1 MTLLTQAAIFLVTAV
16 VVVPLFRRMQLGA
29 VLGYLAAGAI
39 IGPWGLGLIADADAT
54 LNFAEMGVV
63 LLLFLIGLELEPSRL
78 WALRRPVFGLG
89 GAQVVVTGVV
99 LTGIAVWLN
108 LSWQAAIVVGVGLAM
123 SSTAIVL
130 AWLGERGEVSSPSG
144 RLAFA
149 ILLFQDVAVIP
160 FIALLPLLSP
170 DKTGHPS
177 GWILA
182 AKGVAAIA
190 FVIVVSRVLVRP
202 ALKLV
207 ARFGGRE
214 VFTAAALLV
223 VIGAA
228 LTMEAMGLSMSLGAF
243 LAGVL
248 LADSE
253 FRHELEADVEP
264 FKGLLLGLFFMAV
277 GMSANLALF
286 VSHPF
291 TVLGAALGLMV
302 LKALL
307 LYGLAR
313 ATRTGSEAAQRIA
326 VLIAQGGEFAFV
338 LFVAAQTAGILAG
351 ETAEFLVLAVT
362 ISMLAA
368 PLSFIVHERLRKRWL
383 ERNQPPE
390 FDVIDGPGNPV
401 IIAGYGRYGQIVS
414 RVLRMA
420 GIPFTAIEASFQ
432 QVDFV
437 RRFGNKVYYGDAS
450 RLELLES
457 ARARDANLFVL
468 AIDDVEASLKTAAV
482 VRKNFPNLRIL
493 ARARNRVHYYRLRD
507 LDIDRLAIERDIFL
521 SSLQTAREA
530 LELTGMEA
538 TQAARAVALFK
549 EHDEKLMDAQYAVR
563 QDETQLIQTAA
574 QAAAQLQ
581 EVFEADVQESGS
593 PVPARDGRAV
603 KQSHGG

>member
-1 MTLLTQAAIFLVTAV
+1 MNFLEQAAIFLVTAV
-16 VVVPLFRRMQLGA
+16 IVVPVFRRLRLGG
-29 VLGYLAAGAI
+29 VLGYIAAGAI

-54 LNFAEMGVV
+54 LDFAEMGVV

-89 GAQVVVTGVV
+89 GAQVFVTAIA
-99 LTGIAVWLN
+99 LTGISIWLK
-108 LSWQAAIVVGVGLAM
+108 LSWQAAIVVGLGLAM

-130 AWLGERGEVSSPSG
+130 AWLGERGQLSMPSG

-170 DKTGHPS
+170 ERTGHAS
-177 GWILA
+177 GWIVA
-182 AKGVAAIA
+182 TKGVAAIA
-190 FVIVVSRVLVRP
+190 LVIFVSRLLVRP

-277 GMSANLALF
+277 GMSANLTLF
-286 VSHPF
+286 LAHPF
-291 TVLGAALGLMV
+291 TVLGVALGLMV
-302 LKALL
+302 LKALIM
-307 LYGLAR
+307 YGLAR
-313 ATRTGSEAAQRIA
+313 ASGTGNEEAQRIA

-338 LFVAAQTAGILAG
+338 LYVAAQGAGIVTGA
-351 ETAEFLVLAVT
+351 TAEFLVLAVT
-362 ISMLAA
+362 VSMLLA
-368 PLSFIVHERLRKRWL
+368 PLSFVAHERLLERWL
-383 ERNQPPE
+383 ERTKPPE
-390 FDVIDGPGNPV
+390 FDLIDGPGNPV

-457 ARARDANLFVL
+457 ARARDAKLFVL
-468 AIDDVEASLKTAAV
+468 AIDDVEASVKTAAV
-482 VRKNFPNLRIL
+482 VRKNFPELPIL

-507 LDIDRLAIERDIFL
+507 LDIDRDTIERETFQA
-521 SSLQTAREA
+521 SLETARQA
-530 LELTGMEA
+530 LVMTGMD
-538 TQAARAVALFK
+538 TLQAARAVALFK
-549 EHDEKLMDAQYAVR
+549 EHDEKLMDEQYAVR
-563 QDETQLIQTAA
+563 QDETQLIQTTA

-581 EVFEADVQESGS
+581 EVFEADVNESK
-593 PVPARDGRAV
+593 VPARDARKA
-603 KQSHGG
+603 KST

>member
-1 MTLLTQAAIFLVTAV
+1 MRLLDQAAIFLVTAV
-16 VVVPLFRRMQLGA
+16 IVVPMFRRMQLGA

-54 LNFAEMGVV
+54 LNFAEIGVV

-78 WALRRPVFGLG
+78 WALRHPVFGLG
-89 GAQVVVTGVV
+89 GAQVVVTGIV
-99 LTGIAVWLN
+99 LTAIAVWFN
-108 LSWQAAIVVGVGLAM
+108 LSWQEAAVVGLGLAM

-130 AWLGERGEVSSPSG
+130 AWLGERGQLSSPSG

-160 FIALLPLLSP
+160 LIALLPLLSP
-170 DKTGHPS
+170 EKTGHAS
-177 GWILA
+177 GWIVA

-190 FVIVVSRVLVRP
+190 FVIVVSRLLVRP

-228 LTMEAMGLSMSLGAF
+228 LTMEAIGISMSLGAF

-291 TVLGAALGLMV
+291 TVLGAVLGLMV

-307 LYGLAR
+307 MYGLAR
-313 ATRTGSEAAQRIA
+313 VSGTGGEEAQRIA

-338 LFVAAQTAGILAG
+338 LFVAAQTAGILAS
-351 ETAEFLVLAVT
+351 ETTEFLVLAVT
-362 ISMLAA
+362 VSMLLA
-368 PLSFIVHERLRKRWL
+368 PLSFIVHERLLERWL
-383 ERNQPPE
+383 ERTKAPE
-390 FDVIDGPGNPV
+390 FDLIEGHGNPV

-420 GIPFTAIEASFQ
+420 GIPFTAIEVNYQ

-437 RRFGNKVYYGDAS
+437 RKFGNKVYYGDAS

-457 ARARDANLFVL
+457 ARARDAKLFVL
-468 AIDDVEASLKTAAV
+468 AIDDVEASMKTAAI
-482 VRKNFPNLRIL
+482 VRRHFPDLPIL
-493 ARARNRVHYYRLRD
+493 ARARNRVHCFRLRD
-507 LDIDRLAIERDIFL
+507 LDIEAAERETFR
-521 SSLQTAREA
+521 SSLETARQA
-530 LELTGMEA
+530 LETLGFGSA
-538 TQAARAVALFK
+538 KASRAVDLFSK
-549 EHDEKLMDAQYAVR
+549 HDLQQLDVQYAVR
-563 QDETQLIQTAA
+563 QDEEQFIQTTT

-581 EVFEADVQESGS
+581 ELFESDVKEAAEFATEQEGM
-593 PVPARDGRAV
+593 P
-603 KQSHGG
+603 

>member
-1 MTLLTQAAIFLVTAV
+1 MNLLEQAAIFLVTAV
-16 VVVPLFRRMQLGA
+16 IVLPLFRRMQLGA

-78 WALRRPVFGLG
+78 WALRHPVFGLG
-89 GAQVVVTGVV
+89 GAQVVVTGIV

-108 LSWQAAIVVGVGLAM
+108 LSWQAALVVGLGLAM

-130 AWLGERGEVSSPSG
+130 AWLGERGQLSSPSG

-160 FIALLPLLSP
+160 LIALLPLLSP
-170 DKTGHPS
+170 DRTGHAS

-182 AKGVAAIA
+182 AKGVAAIG
-190 FVIVVSRVLVRP
+190 FVIVPSRLLVRP
-202 ALKLV
+202 ALKLI

-228 LTMEAMGLSMSLGAF
+228 LTMGAIGISMSLGAF

-291 TVLGAALGLMV
+291 TVLGVVLGLMV
-302 LKALL
+302 LKAVLV
-307 LYGLAR
+307 YGLAR
-313 ATRTGSEAAQRIA
+313 VSGTGSVDAQRIA

-338 LFVAAQTAGILAG
+338 LFVAAQTAGILPS

-362 ISMLAA
+362 ISMLLA
-368 PLSFIVHERLRKRWL
+368 PLSFIVHERLLERWL
-383 ERNQPPE
+383 ARTAPPE
-390 FDVIDGPGNPV
+390 FDLIDGPGNPV

-420 GIPFTAIEASFQ
+420 CVPFPPTEINYQ

-437 RRFGNKVYYGDAS
+437 RKFGNKVYYGDAS

-457 ARARDANLFVL
+457 ARARDAKLFVL

-482 VRKNFPNLRIL
+482 VRKNFPNLPIL

-507 LDIDRLAIERDIFL
+507 LDIDREAIEREIFL
-521 SSLQTAREA
+521 SSLETARQA

-538 TQAARAVALFK
+538 TQVARAVALFK
-549 EHDEKLMDAQYAVR
+549 EHDEKLMDEQYAVR

-581 EVFEADVQESGS
+581 EVFEADVKESGS
-593 PVPARDGRAV
+593 PVPGRDGQAV
-603 KQSHGG
+603 RSTT

>member
-1 MTLLTQAAIFLVTAV
+1 MTFLEQAAIFLVTAV
-16 VVVPLFRRMQLGA
+16 IVVPIFRRMQLGA

-39 IGPWGLGLIADADAT
+39 IGPWGLGLIADANAT

-89 GAQVVVTGVV
+89 GAQVVVTGIA
-99 LTGIAVWLN
+99 LTGIAVWFN
-108 LSWQAAIVVGVGLAM
+108 LSWQAAVVVGLGLAM

-130 AWLGERGEVSSPSG
+130 AWLGERGQVSSPSG

-160 FIALLPLLSP
+160 LIALLPLLSP
-170 DKTGHPS
+170 DKTGHVS

-182 AKGVAAIA
+182 ARGVAAIA
-190 FVIVVSRVLVRP
+190 FVIVASRLLVRP
-202 ALKLV
+202 TLKIV

-228 LTMEAMGLSMSLGAF
+228 LTMEEIGLSMSLGAF

-277 GMSANLALF
+277 GMNANLALL

-291 TVLGAALGLMV
+291 TVLGVSLGLMV

-307 LYGLAR
+307 MYGLAR
-313 ATRTGSEAAQRIA
+313 VSGTGGGEAQRIA

-338 LFVAAQTAGILAG
+338 LFIAAQVADILPGATAA
-351 ETAEFLVLAVT
+351 FLVLAVT
-362 ISMLAA
+362 ISMLLA
-368 PLSFIVHERLRKRWL
+368 PLSFMLHERLLQRRL
-383 ERNQPPE
+383 ERVEPPE
-390 FDVIDGPGNPV
+390 FDLIDGPGNPV

-457 ARARDANLFVL
+457 ARARDAKLFVL
-468 AIDDVEASLKTAAV
+468 AIDDVEASVKTAAV
-482 VRKNFPNLRIL
+482 VRKNFPNLPIL

-507 LDIDRLAIERDIFL
+507 LDIDREVIEREIFL
-521 SSLQTAREA
+521 SSLETARQA
-530 LELTGMEA
+530 LELIGMEA
-538 TQAARAVALFK
+538 TQVARAVALFK
-549 EHDEKLMDAQYAVR
+549 EHDEKLMDEQYAVR

-574 QAAAQLQ
+574 QASAQLQ
-581 EVFEADVQESGS
+581 EVFDADVKESGNR
-593 PVPARDGRAV
+593 VPSGTGKR
-603 KQSHGG
+603 

>member
-1 MTLLTQAAIFLVTAV
+1 MNLLEQAAIFLVTAV
-16 VVVPLFRRMQLGA
+16 IVVPLFRRMQLGA

-78 WALRRPVFGLG
+78 WALRHPVFGLG
-89 GAQVVVTGVV
+89 GAQVVVTGIA

-108 LSWQAAIVVGVGLAM
+108 LSWQAAIVVGLGLAM

-130 AWLGERGEVSSPSG
+130 AWLGERGQLSSPSG

-160 FIALLPLLSP
+160 LIALLPLLSP
-170 DKTGHPS
+170 DRTGHAS

-190 FVIVVSRVLVRP
+190 FVIVVSRLLVRP

-228 LTMEAMGLSMSLGAF
+228 LTMEAIGISMSLGAF

-291 TVLGAALGLMV
+291 TVLGVVLGLMV

-307 LYGLAR
+307 MYGLAR
-313 ATRTGSEAAQRIA
+313 VSGTGSEDAQRIA

-338 LFVAAQTAGILAG
+338 LFVAAQTAGILPS

-362 ISMLAA
+362 ISMLFA
-368 PLSFIVHERLRKRWL
+368 PLSFIVHERLLERWL
-383 ERNQPPE
+383 ERTKAPE
-390 FDVIDGPGNPV
+390 FDLIEGPGNPV

-457 ARARDANLFVL
+457 ARARDAKLFVL
-468 AIDDVEASLKTAAV
+468 AIDDVEASVKTAAV
-482 VRKNFPNLRIL
+482 VRKNFPNLPIL

-507 LDIDRLAIERDIFL
+507 LDIDRDAIEREIFL
-521 SSLQTAREA
+521 SSLETARQA

-538 TQAARAVALFK
+538 TQVARAVALFK
-549 EHDEKLMDAQYAVR
+549 EHDEKLMDEQYAVR
-563 QDETQLIQTAA
+563 QDQTQLIQTTA

-581 EVFEADVQESGS
+581 EVFEADVKESAS
-593 PVPARDGRAV
+593 PVPGRDGQAV
-603 KQSHGG
+603 RSIT